1 MFVAWVKENN
11 NMKKFLQA
19 LSVGLVFIVICAFAY
34 PMLVLGIGQLA
45 FHRQA
50 NGSMIETNGKVVGSE
65 LIGQDFKDNRFFHG
79 RVSAVS
85 YNTFP
90 DGTSADK
97 ILPGSGSA
105 NYAVSNKGLEKRIK
119 TDVEAFL
126 KDNPDVSE
134 KDLPAD
140 LFTSSFSGL
149 DPDITPASAE
159 VQINRI
165 VKATGISKNK
175 IEQIIK
181 DNTSARDFGLFGET
195 RVNVLKANLEIYQLL
210 QGK

>member
-1 MFVAWVKENN
+1 
-11 NMKKFLQA
+11 MKKFLQA
-19 LSVGLVFIVICAFAY
+19 LSVGLVFIVICGFAY

-45 FHRQA
+45 FHKQA
-50 NGSMIETNGKVVGSE
+50 NGSMIVTNGKVVGSE

-90 DGTSADK
+90 ADTNADK
-97 ILPGSGSA
+97 LLPGSGSS
-105 NYAVSNKGLEKRIK
+105 NYAVSNKELEKRIK

-159 VQINRI
+159 VQVDRI
-165 VKATGISKNK
+165 MKATGLSKNK

-181 DNTSARDFGLFGET
+181 DNTAARDLGLFGET
-195 RVNVLKANLEIYQLL
+195 RVNVLKANLEINQLL

>member
-1 MFVAWVKENN
+1 
-11 NMKKFLQA
+11 MKKFLQA
-19 LSVGLVFIVICAFAY
+19 LSVGLVFVVICGFAY
-34 PMLVLGIGQLA
+34 PLLGLGIGQLA
-45 FHRQA
+45 FHKQA
-50 NGSMIETNGKVVGSE
+50 NGSMIEVGGKVIGSE
-65 LIGQDFKDNRFFHG
+65 LLGQDFKDNRFFHG
-79 RVSAVS
+79 RVSAVN

-90 DGTSADK
+90 AGTSADK
-97 ILPGSGSA
+97 LLPGSGSA
-105 NYAVSNKGLEKRIK
+105 NYAVSNKDLEKRIK

-159 VQINRI
+159 VQVGRI
-165 VKATGISKNK
+165 VRATGLSKDK
-175 IEQIIK
+175 IEQIIRG
-181 DNTSARDFGLFGET
+181 NTTGRDLGLFGET
-195 RVNVLKANLEIYQLL
+195 RVNVLKANLAINQLL